1 MSIGFTWKKAQSLAF
16 AMLLGLLVSACG
28 SGGWQVDHEENIRRA
43 EAPPELAES
52 GMVVT
57 PPAGLSAD
65 SQVPIVA
72 QASRDDALQRADYGS
87 LEDSLSSHSDNECID
102 AECKKRDVSG
112 FGLSSEGS
120 GQALAYGFGGEST
133 VEEVLEHG
141 LMLAGASPAHISFRG
156 SGAENSIQC
165 QWRGIART
173 AGQREDAIR
182 FWLALDGGDSIPNR
196 LQLEALFSVALGS
209 GLSSLTT
216 VGCTN
221 T

>member
-1 MSIGFTWKKAQSLAF
+1 
-16 AMLLGLLVSACG
+16 
-28 SGGWQVDHEENIRRA
+28 
-43 EAPPELAES
+43 
-52 GMVVT
+52 MVVT

-141 LMLAGASPAHISFRG
+141 LMASRCIAGAHLLS
-156 SGAENSIQC
+156 
-165 QWRGIART
+165 
-173 AGQREDAIR
+173 R
-182 FWLALDGGDSIPNR
+182 FGG
-196 LQLEALFSVALGS
+196 
-209 GLSSLTT
+209 
-216 VGCTN
+216 
-221 T
+221 